1 MKVIIGMS
9 GGVDSSFSAY
19 LLKSQGYEVEGLSMI
34 LMEMRGKCAPNVC
47 CSIQAVEDAHRT
59 ANYIGI
65 PHSVIDLTNEFM
77 ELVVEPF
84 MKAYSMG
91 ITPNPCI
98 LCNKYI
104 KFPFLLK
111 EAEKRASEFIATG
124 HYARVEGGI
133 LKKGSDP
140 KKDQSY
146 VLYVLKKEQ
155 IKRLILPLGE
165 WKKEDV
171 RLSAKEAGLPVFDR
185 PESQEIC
192 FVGKGR
198 YSDFLSPF
206 ISQKEG
212 PIFDLSGNIIGRH
225 KGIYHYTIGQRKGL
239 GISIKTPLYVV
250 KIDTQANAIYV
261 GHKEA
266 VYRRAFSV
274 QEINWLF
281 EKEDS
286 FRAQVK
292 VRSTM
297 PAMPASVYKEG
308 EIVRVVFDEPQ
319 WAPTQG
325 QSAVF
330 YDGDIVVGGGIIKKV
345 F

>member
-1 MKVIIGMS
+1 
-9 GGVDSSFSAY
+9 
-19 LLKSQGYEVEGLSMI
+19 MI
-34 LMEMRGKCAPNVC
+34 LMEMRGRCAPNVC

-59 ANYIGI
+59 ADYIGI
-65 PHSVIDLTNEFM
+65 PHSVVDLTDEFM

-84 MKAYSMG
+84 IRAYSRG

-111 EAEKRASEFIATG
+111 EAQKRSAEFIATG
-124 HYARVEGGI
+124 HYARVEGGV

-146 VLYVLKKEQ
+146 VLYVLNKEQ
-155 IKRLILPLGE
+155 IERLILPLGR
-165 WKKEDV
+165 WKKDDV
-171 RLSAKEAGLPVFDR
+171 RISAKEAGLPVFDR

-198 YSDFLSPF
+198 YSEFLSPF
-206 ISQKEG
+206 LSPEEG
-212 PIFDLSGNIIGRH
+212 PIFDLSGNIIGKH

-239 GISIKTPLYVV
+239 GISMKAPLYVV
-250 KIDTQANAIYV
+250 KIDPQRNAIYV
-261 GHKEA
+261 GPKEA
-266 VYRRAFSV
+266 VYRRAFLV
-274 QEINWLF
+274 GEINWLS
-281 EKEDS
+281 KREDS
-286 FRAQVK
+286 FRAHVK
-292 VRSTM
+292 VRSM
-297 PAMPASVYKEG
+297 MQGVPASIYIEG
-308 EIVRVVFDEPQ
+308 DVVRVVFDEPQ
-319 WAPTQG
+319 WAPTPG

-330 YDGDIVVGGGIIKKV
+330 YEGDIVIGGGIIKEI